1 MNAKQSL
8 RQAAKHIEELE
19 DWNQKASRD
28 IKAYNLCIDGVIAG
42 TCSYCDWC
50 EEKRLG
56 ECEKNELGKGCG
68 DWWLMDNPPVS
79 EPEEG
84 SNADDSSRILPAGE
98 KGRE

>member
-8 RQAAKHIEELE
+8 RAAAKQIEELE
-19 DWNQKASRD
+19 DWNMRASRD
-28 IKAYNLCIDGVIAG
+28 IKAYNKCIDGVIAG

-56 ECEKNELGKGCG
+56 ECERNELGKGCE

-79 EPEEG
+79 DPEEG
-84 SNADDSSRILPAGE
+84 SDADAGKGILPESETGGE
-98 KGRE
+98 